1 MLWKYESFLVVQIY
15 FPILNMHVSN
25 SGLELQL
32 LCQPTYVIPF
42 YWKILVAHVQ
52 KICIF
57 INAISIWS
65 IHFLGKCKNENDKS
79 NWSKYFKI
87 RSPPPPPPMHTLTHA
102 SEDTDK
108 LCVHMC
114 IVDWVLS
121 NLSRHVG
128 WKMTCVRV
136 YR

>member
-1 MLWKYESFLVVQIY
+1 MKMIKVIDQN
-15 FPILNMHVSN
+15 ILR
-25 SGLELQL
+25 
-32 LCQPTYVIPF
+32 Y
-42 YWKILVAHVQ
+42 
-52 KICIF
+52 
-57 INAISIWS
+57 
-65 IHFLGKCKNENDKS
+65 D
-79 NWSKYFKI
+79 
-87 RSPPPPPPMHTLTHA
+87 PPHPPMHTLTHA